1 MLRHV
6 FLRTFFCH
14 KFINVYTFYDLYF
27 DGIDDDDDN
36 GDEHVGDFDAFS
48 PEHSQYLAFSFDGGG
63 LGWLGDKGLLDRISM
78 YIFFYSIHVLT
89 LVIEAYNWMKKKYY
103 TLPIY

>member
-14 KFINVYTFYDLYF
+14 EFINVYTFYDLYF
-27 DGIDDDDDN
+27 DGDDDN
-36 GDEHVGDFDAFS
+36 GDEHIGDFDAFS

-63 LGWLGDKGLLDRISM
+63 LGDKGPLDRISM

-89 LVIEAYNWMKKKYY
+89 LVIEAYD
-103 TLPIY
+103 